1 MIDPGLAG
9 RVALVTGANQGIG
22 AATAYALAAQG
33 AAVFVTY
40 FRLAG
45 GDDPSLPAEYDEV
58 RARSADHVVEA
69 IRAAGG
75 SADGMEADLVDPATP
90 ATLFDRAEAAL
101 GPVEILVNNASGW
114 LADTFLPDRTDRFGR
129 KLRPVDAA
137 SHGQQCTRAGPAD
150 RRVRPPARRPRRDLG
165 PHHRP
170 HLRESTRLPGGG
182 LVRRRQSRPG
192 ELHDV
197 RRAGTRPV
205 RHHREHRASAGDRH
219 RLGYAGGGK
228 AGHGREPAAAH
239 RPAGGRRR
247 GHHVPGVRSGPVH
260 HSSDHPDD
268 LRQDGV
274 MTGDAIWAVD
284 VAGER
289 RLARGDADLGPAD
302 LLPREATLAAALS
315 RPAGLEELLDLAA
328 DDRVPVGATVL
339 APVDRQP
346 VWAAGVTFERSR
358 AGRLEESGGADFYAK
373 VYDADRPELFFK
385 ARPADVRG
393 PGAPIAVR
401 SDSTWDVPEPE
412 LGVVFDATGTA
423 AGYVIGND
431 VSSRSIEAEN
441 PLYLPQ
447 AKVYE
452 GSCALGPC
460 VVPVSRAPAL
470 ATLSISLRID
480 RDGQALYTDEVPLS
494 KMRRT
499 IDELAGWL
507 FGALRFPHGAVLL
520 TGTSI
525 VPTADVTLKA
535 GDVVTIAARG
545 LGVLTNPVE
554 TLAVSAG

>member
-1 MIDPGLAG
+1 
-9 RVALVTGANQGIG
+9 
-22 AATAYALAAQG
+22 
-33 AAVFVTY
+33 
-40 FRLAG
+40 
-45 GDDPSLPAEYDEV
+45 
-58 RARSADHVVEA
+58 
-69 IRAAGG
+69 
-75 SADGMEADLVDPATP
+75 
-90 ATLFDRAEAAL
+90 
-101 GPVEILVNNASGW
+101 
-114 LADTFLPDRTDRFGR
+114 
-129 KLRPVDAA
+129 
-137 SHGQQCTRAGPAD
+137 
-150 RRVRPPARRPRRDLG
+150 
-165 PHHRP
+165 
-170 HLRESTRLPGGG
+170 
-182 LVRRRQSRPG
+182 
-192 ELHDV
+192 
-197 RRAGTRPV
+197 
-205 RHHREHRASAGDRH
+205 
-219 RLGYAGGGK
+219 
-228 AGHGREPAAAH
+228 
-239 RPAGGRRR
+239 
-247 GHHVPGVRSGPVH
+247 
-260 HSSDHPDD
+260 
-268 LRQDGV
+268 

-289 RLARGDADLGPAD
+289 RLARGDADTGPVD
-302 LLPREATLAAALS
+302 LLPRAATLAAALS

-328 DDRVPVGATVL
+328 DDRVPAGAAVL

-412 LGVVFDATGTA
+412 LGVVFDGTGA
-423 AGYVIGND
+423 VAGYVIGND

-470 ATLSISLRID
+470 ATLTISLRID
-480 RDGQALYTDEVPLS
+480 RDGQPLYTDEVPLS
-494 KMRRT
+494 RMRRT

-507 FGALRFPHGAVLL
+507 FGALRFPRGAVLL

-535 GDVVTIAARG
+535 GDVVTIAAPG

-554 TLAVSAG
+554 TLTVSPR